1 MAKSMIYLAR
11 HGEIDLGGKKRLVG
25 QVDLPLSEK
34 GRQQA
39 RLLKQALTPP
49 PFDRIYCSDL
59 IRSLETARSIASPE
73 KETFQVLPHLREI
86 NLGVWDGLEVAEI
99 REHFPDEWEKREQ
112 DVIRYTPPGGE
123 SFVTLADRVRPVF
136 EGIVEKGEARVL
148 IVGHAGVNRVILTQV
163 LGMPLTHLF
172 RLQQDYGSFTLI
184 AHKNGEWRLLA
195 LNIQPEGAA

>member
-1 MAKSMIYLAR
+1 MAESMIYLAR

-39 RLLKQALTPP
+39 RLFKHALTPP

-59 IRSLETARSIASPE
+59 IRSLETARIIASPE
-73 KETFQVLPHLREI
+73 EETFEVLLPLREI

-99 REHFPDEWEKREQ
+99 REYFPGEWEKREQ
-112 DVIRYTPPGGE
+112 NVIRYTPPGGE

-136 EGIVEKGEARVL
+136 EDIVEKGEPRVL

-163 LGMPLTHLF
+163 LGMPLANLF
-172 RLQQDYGSFTLI
+172 RLQQDYGALTLM
-184 AHKNGEWRLLA
+184 AHNGGQWRLLA
-195 LNIQPEGAA
+195 LNIQP